1 MGLTLQSQSPMSTL
15 GAARANTPSMPFD
28 VLDLLAVI
36 VGVLHTV
43 RKLDVMKRRAQD
55 FPHVAPADFA
65 DWQERERAAYALGS
79 WACFAKILLDPALWL
94 LAPKLE
100 LAPTTM
106 RILAASIDLGWFA
119 LVMLAMLRASRAR
132 RRRNELGIALYDPHQ
147 SSS

>member
-1 MGLTLQSQSPMSTL
+1 
-15 GAARANTPSMPFD
+15 MPFD

-55 FPHVAPADFA
+55 FPHVDPKDFA

-94 LAPKLE
+94 LAPKLG
-100 LAPTTM
+100 LSPTTV
-106 RILAASIDLGWFA
+106 RVLGATIDFGWFA

-132 RRRNELGIALYDPHQ
+132 RRRNELGIGLYDAGQ
-147 SSS
+147 SSG